1 MKLSEFIL
9 LNEGDK
15 KCAVMNNAVTLA
27 QRIYPDVIIFLFQLD
42 CFYIEAYCNKGNKAI
57 EEYRVLPDT
66 NAIRHYLEAIPI
78 DDLINWLAFMLC
90 NAQPG
95 FLNRGRALLLSFEN
109 VKKKYYLYIV
119 NLSFALVSLIKLP
132 SYLHYS

>member
-15 KCAVMNNAVTLA
+15 RCTVMNNAVALA

-42 CFYIEAYCNKGNKAI
+42 NYYVEAYCNKANKAI

-66 NAIRHYLEAIPI
+66 NAISHYLEAIPI
-78 DDLINWLAFMLC
+78 NDLIN
-90 NAQPG
+90 
-95 FLNRGRALLLSFEN
+95 
-109 VKKKYYLYIV
+109 
-119 NLSFALVSLIKLP
+119 
-132 SYLHYS
+132 